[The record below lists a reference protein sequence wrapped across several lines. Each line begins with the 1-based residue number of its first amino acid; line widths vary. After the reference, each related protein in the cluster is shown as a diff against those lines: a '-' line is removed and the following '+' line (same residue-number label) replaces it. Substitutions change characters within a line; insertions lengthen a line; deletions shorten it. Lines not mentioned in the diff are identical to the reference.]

1 MGLRNEHEGN
11 SNLRNLANHDKFT
24 NAGGLEAYIRHCEGE
39 EDAPIRAALVALQN
53 AEGEYP
59 KNMTPEILQLIVNH
73 VAQHSNGAHHDA
85 RVKEAVA
92 LTSGKIGVPVP
103 EPTVPVANANVQP
116 AAPVVEANVQPAAP
130 VVEANVQP
138 AVPVVEANVQQPAA
152 PVVDANVQPAAP
164 VVEANAPAAA
174 PVVDANAQPADPVV
188 DANVQPAAPV
198 VDANAPAADPVAD
211 ANAQQ
216 RAPVVD
222 VPSPSVLYGFNAKDE
237 DECLDV
243 VYNSQNSNAIL
254 AATSA
259 SPAACAVRLDK
270 MRNR

>member
-116 AAPVVEANVQPAAP
+116 AAPVVEAN
-130 VVEANVQP
+130 
-138 AVPVVEANVQQPAA
+138 
-152 PVVDANVQPAAP
+152 
-164 VVEANAPAAA
+164 APAAA